1 MFGLDNKK
9 KARIRFEEEVEK
21 YNENVVDLNKK
32 IERLHNEK
40 EKTYLVL
47 KDVETY
53 LNMLKNK
60 PENLVKEFNSAK
72 LEISTYEKEI
82 AKIKR
87 ELDKLDKNSL
97 VESMKM
103 AAVITTFKGLS
114 TKSIISGMTS
124 LTGATA
130 SFGGGM
136 LTAGVTSSLV
146 AGATS
151 SLAAGATASLAAGTT
166 ASFAAGGIAGTGA
179 TFLGLSNP
187 IGWAVLG
194 AIAGITINSK
204 NKKSIEKYN
213 IETVNVKKMVVG
225 IKLLIEKIDKVS
237 KGLVKDTDMLKFRL
251 ELAQKNNPKR
261 YDEMSDD
268 QRLGLGTLVNLLS
281 IAAKKINEKVS
292 LEEDEN
298 N

>member
-1 MFGLDNKK
+1 MLGLGNKK
-9 KARIRFEEEVEK
+9 KARIRFEEEVEN

-40 EKTYLVL
+40 EKTYLIL

-60 PENLVKEFNSAK
+60 PEHLVKEFNSAK

-97 VESMKM
+97 VEGMKM
-103 AAVITTFKGLS
+103 GAVITTFKGLS
-114 TKSIISGMTS
+114 TRSIFSG
-124 LTGATA
+124 TGITA
-130 SFGGGM
+130 SLGGGM
-136 LTAGVTSSLV
+136 LTAGATSSLV
-146 AGATS
+146 AGT
-151 SLAAGATASLAAGTT
+151 TASLAAGTT

-179 TFLGLSNP
+179 SFLGLSNP
-187 IGWAVLG
+187 VGWAVLG
-194 AIAGITINSK
+194 ALTGITINSK
-204 NKKSIEKYN
+204 NKKSIERYN
-213 IETVNVKKMVVG
+213 IETVNVKKMVVE
-225 IKLLIEKIDKVS
+225 IKLLIEKIDKIS

-261 YDEMSDD
+261 YDEMSYD

>member
-1 MFGLDNKK
+1 MFGLGNKK
-9 KARIRFEEEVEK
+9 KARLKFEEEVRN

-32 IERLHNEK
+32 IERLHHEK
-40 EKTYLVL
+40 EKTYLIL

-60 PENLVKEFNSAK
+60 PEHLVKEFNSAK

-114 TKSIISGMTS
+114 TKSVISGMTS

-136 LTAGVTSSLV
+136 LTAGATSSLV

-166 ASFAAGGIAGTGA
+166 ASFAAGGIAGTGT

-187 IGWAVLG
+187 IGWAILG
-194 AIAGITINSK
+194 AITGITINSK

-213 IETVNVKKMVVG
+213 IETVNVKKMVVET
-225 IKLLIEKIDKVS
+225 KLLIEKIDKVS
-237 KGLVKDTDMLKFRL
+237 KGLVKDADMLKFRL

-261 YDEMSDD
+261 YDAMSDD
-268 QRLGLGTLVNLLS
+268 QRLDLGTLVNLLS

-292 LEEDEN
+292 LDEN

>member
-1 MFGLDNKK
+1 MFGLGNKK
-9 KARIRFEEEVEK
+9 KARLKFEEEVRN

-32 IERLHNEK
+32 IERLHHEK
-40 EKTYLVL
+40 EKTYLIL

-60 PENLVKEFNSAK
+60 PEHLVKEFNSAK

-114 TKSIISGMTS
+114 TKSVISGMTS

-136 LTAGVTSSLV
+136 LTAGATSSLV

-166 ASFAAGGIAGTGA
+166 ASFAAGGIAGTGT
-179 TFLGLSNP
+179 TFLGLSNT
-187 IGWAVLG
+187 IGWAILG
-194 AIAGITINSK
+194 AITGITINSK

-213 IETVNVKKMVVG
+213 IETVNVKKMVVET
-225 IKLLIEKIDKVS
+225 KLLIEKIDKVS
-237 KGLVKDTDMLKFRL
+237 KGLVKDADMLKFRL

-261 YDEMSDD
+261 YDAMSDD
-268 QRLGLGTLVNLLS
+268 QRLDLGTLVNLLS

-292 LEEDEN
+292 LDEN